1 MTEITIEKLRNYYY
15 GCLDHETECAVRAW
29 LTRHTDTREAD
40 ELLSTLLDEIH
51 VEAPAQAQ
59 AAFERFRRRIT
70 RMEEFETRIA
80 QASVSENNAD
90 ANTALPEYEK
100 EEHAARHRTLLRQST
115 TWLQRIAAVLIVPL
129 LVAVA
134 WFYHRAGQA
143 PEWQEIIVPA
153 GERSE
158 LVLADGTRLYL
169 NAGSRVT
176 YPNRFNG
183 RQRKIFIDGEV
194 FAEVAHD
201 PKHPFI
207 ISAGDAE
214 VEVLGTKFNMRAY
227 QADPLLEVALVEGSV
242 RFGVKSP
249 KCNNQLVML
258 PNDVV
263 HYDRLTGRLERTSFQ
278 ADSYKARACGGGFYF
293 FNESLE
299 SIVAQLARNFDR
311 RIVIT
316 DPELSDTRFYAF
328 FTNNESLLKILSTLN
343 ADDFMTIRP
352 HDQVIYI
359 SKNTRNRQ

>member
-15 GCLDHETECAVRAW
+15 GRLDHEAECAVRAW
-29 LTRHTDTREAD
+29 LTRHTESREAD

-51 VEAPAQAQ
+51 IEAPAQAQ
-59 AAFERFRRRIT
+59 AAFERFRRRIA
-70 RMEEFETRIA
+70 RLEEFDTRFA
-80 QASVSENNAD
+80 QASVSAD
-90 ANTALPEYEK
+90 TPLTSIESSECGPQK
-100 EEHAARHRTLLRQST
+100 RIARPRTYLRKSA
-115 TWLQRIAAVLIVPL
+115 TWMQRIAAVLLVPL
-129 LVAVA
+129 LITAA
-134 WFYHRAGQA
+134 WFYRQAGQE
-143 PEWQEIIVPA
+143 PEWQETIVPA

-201 PKHPFI
+201 PKHPFV

-258 PNDVV
+258 PNDVA

-311 RIVIT
+311 KIVIT
-316 DPELSDTRFYAF
+316 DPELSETRFYAF
-328 FTNNESLLKILSTLN
+328 FTNNESLMKILATLN

-352 HDQVIYI
+352 HDEVIYI
-359 SKNTRNRQ
+359 SKNARNR

>member
-1 MTEITIEKLRNYYY
+1 MTEITIVKLRNYYY
-15 GCLDHETECAVRAW
+15 GRLDHETECAVRAW

-70 RMEEFETRIA
+70 RMEELDTRIA
-80 QASVSENNAD
+80 QASISPDIPFAQSE
-90 ANTALPEYEK
+90 LPEQHPEGN
-100 EEHAARHRTLLRQST
+100 AVRRRRPAV
-115 TWLQRIAAVLIVPL
+115 WLQRIAAVLIVPL
-129 LVAVA
+129 LVAAA
-134 WFYHRAGQA
+134 WFYYRAGQA

-183 RQRKIFIDGEV
+183 RQRKIFIDGEI

-299 SIVAQLARNFDR
+299 SIVAQLARSFDR

-343 ADDFMTIRP
+343 ADGFMTIRP